1 MACPVCGNPSPCAH
15 EQKAGALRL
24 NPVHENEHRSA
35 RAGDHS
41 SRGAP
46 SAAAGEA
53 RDRSES
59 APWRREVISR
69 VRQHRARRHKRFDAK
84 ATLEFD
90 FQAKVDSS
98 ASASEAG
105 LAAPQE
111 ISRQELPK
119 IIEFP
124 RPLAPIYLRQDLT
137 QPTEEE
143 QLAEPMLEAPRILE
157 APEPPA
163 QQMDLLPAFADI
175 ELQAEERRT
184 HEELE
189 LPPQAAPLR
198 HRIFAGGVDATVVLV
213 AGATFAMGFVKFATQ
228 LPQPRLLM
236 LSGLLVCGGL
246 WLIYQYLFLVY
257 LSCTPGMQLAQL
269 ELCTLEGGPVAVS
282 LRRWRALA
290 SMLSGFALGLGFAW
304 AFVDED
310 TLGWHDRM
318 TQTCLRRQ
326 TV

>member
-15 EQKAGALRL
+15 EQKGGALRV
-24 NPVHENEHRSA
+24 NPVYENEHRSA

-41 SRGAP
+41 SRGALSP
-46 SAAAGEA
+46 AAGEA
-53 RDRSES
+53 QTGSES

-69 VRQHRARRHKRFDAK
+69 LRQHRARRRKRFDAK

-90 FQAKVDSS
+90 FQAGAGSS
-98 ASASEAG
+98 GSFSAAG
-105 LAAPQE
+105 LRAPHE
-111 ISRQELPK
+111 ISRQELSK

-124 RPLAPIYLRQDLT
+124 RPLAPIYLHQDLAP
-137 QPTEEE
+137 PTEEHE
-143 QLAEPMLEAPRILE
+143 LAEPVLTPRILE

-163 QQMDLLPAFADI
+163 KQMDLLPVFADI
-175 ELQAEERRT
+175 ELQAEERRAR
-184 HEELE
+184 EEFE
-189 LPPQAAPLR
+189 LPPETAPLAQ
-198 HRIFAGGVDATVVLV
+198 RIFAGVVDTTVVLL
-213 AGATFAMGFVKFATQ
+213 AGGMFALGFVKFATQ

-236 LSGLLVCGGL
+236 LSGLLVCGSL

-257 LSCTPGMQLAQL
+257 SSCTPGMQLAQL